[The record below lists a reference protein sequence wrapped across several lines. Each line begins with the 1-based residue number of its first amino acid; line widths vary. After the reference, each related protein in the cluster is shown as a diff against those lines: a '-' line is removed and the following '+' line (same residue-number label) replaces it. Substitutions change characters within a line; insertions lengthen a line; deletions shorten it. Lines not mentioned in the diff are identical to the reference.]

1 MCHQQCVP
9 TNNPRWHSDT
19 CGSCD
24 CPASRAMQCVHRDSI
39 VQPHSGMGSLAC
51 SSSCPL
57 KVHLCSLD
65 TVLFEINYLC
75 KWVILAQV
83 LTALC
88 CICINW
94 WNYLLVYMDGRM
106 QGLVTAAGA
115 PSMEEVGLWAPD
127 LKPCSH
133 WVSDLFGLTG
143 FIPRTQ
149 PAFTVVC
156 VDGGYPRSRQGDLDA
171 FLINIS

>member
-1 MCHQQCVP
+1 
-9 TNNPRWHSDT
+9 
-19 CGSCD
+19 
-24 CPASRAMQCVHRDSI
+24 
-39 VQPHSGMGSLAC
+39 
-51 SSSCPL
+51 
-57 KVHLCSLD
+57 
-65 TVLFEINYLC
+65 
-75 KWVILAQV
+75 
-83 LTALC
+83 
-88 CICINW
+88 
-94 WNYLLVYMDGRM
+94 MDGRM

-156 VDGGYPRSRQGDLDA
+156 VDGGYPEAVRVIWMHFS
-171 FLINIS
+171 LILARTEQLNMLGFFWK